1 MNAVEIEQALSDLAA
16 QAFDGAEFPFQFL
29 AAFGNKTTT
38 IARLRKGE
46 SNASDVPGGV
56 LQRNHIHIAV
66 AEPGQVGQTLTAL
79 KASPKTIQAKAK
91 FVLATDGTTLEAEE
105 LATGE
110 AIACEFGQFPD
121 HFGFFLDF
129 PDRGDTGQWQEEAE
143 VVGELAELAGDGF
156 ARG

>member
-16 QAFDGAEFPFQFL
+16 QAFDGAKFPFQFL

-91 FVLATDGTTLEAEE
+91 FLLATDGTTLWTAQIFVD
-105 LATGE
+105 LTS
-110 AIACEFGQFPD
+110 
-121 HFGFFLDF
+121 
-129 PDRGDTGQWQEEAE
+129 R
-143 VVGELAELAGDGF
+143 F
-156 ARG
+156 ARSAVQTLPVTGRRRNYAGESGCRTSRCNRTRPRLPPFVWGRCAA